1 MTTKHMT
8 ADEFLRGATLPDGDG
23 IYWRE
28 ADGTD
33 YHIVLDDAGELVRN
47 YGLRGTAA
55 GSITVDGEG
64 NGHALR
70 DGKGKGHALRD
81 GEGNGDARRYGE
93 GKGDALR
100 DGKGEGDALRDG
112 KGEGDARRDGKG
124 EGDAWNRIAYSAPY
138 PLLTDGHGHYRAG
151 CRGPW
156 TRKQALEHWGA
167 RTDSRAQL
175 FTAAIRKP

>member
-1 MTTKHMT
+1 MTAKHTT
-8 ADEFLRGATLPDGDG
+8 ADEFLRGATLYGDG

-70 DGKGKGHALRD
+70 DGKG
-81 GEGNGDARRYGE
+81 
-93 GKGDALR
+93 
-100 DGKGEGDALRDG
+100 
-112 KGEGDARRDGKG
+112 
-124 EGDAWNRIAYSAPY
+124 
-138 PLLTDGHGHYRAG
+138 
-151 CRGPW
+151 
-156 TRKQALEHWGA
+156 
-167 RTDSRAQL
+167 
-175 FTAAIRKP
+175 

>member
-1 MTTKHMT
+1 MTTMT
-8 ADEFLRGATLPDGDG
+8 ADEFLRGATLSDS

-33 YHIVLDDAGELVRN
+33 YHIVLHAGEPVRF

-64 NGHALR
+64 
-70 DGKGKGHALRD
+70 DGEARRG
-81 GEGNGDARRYGE
+81 GEGNGNARRYGKGNGNAWRY
-93 GKGDALR
+93 GKGNGNALR
-100 DGKGEGDALRDG
+100 EGEGNGNAWRYS
-112 KGEGDARRDGKG
+112 KGD
-124 EGDAWNRIAYSAPY
+124 GDAWNRIAYSAPY
-138 PLLTDGHGHYRAG
+138 PLVTDGHGHYRAG

-156 TRKQALEHWGA
+156 TRKQALEHWGS